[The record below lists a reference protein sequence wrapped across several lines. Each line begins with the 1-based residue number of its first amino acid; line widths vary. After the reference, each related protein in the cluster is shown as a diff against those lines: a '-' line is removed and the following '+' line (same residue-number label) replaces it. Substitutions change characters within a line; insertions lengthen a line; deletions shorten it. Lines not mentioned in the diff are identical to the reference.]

1 MTNILS
7 VPGVKVSQKDYHQII
22 IRGNGLEKFNNTIE
36 EKTSIKPPSKN
47 LEIKYDL
54 NYLFAK
60 NSFDQWSLI
69 YLEEIDYNNILK
81 FISRVN
87 TNDEILA
94 SDYSYGQI
102 YFEIFGKEKNMF
114 LNKLTNFDL
123 RPKKFPKFT
132 MAQTLISRIDCHIYN
147 LDEKFIVTCN
157 KSYENYFKERFIDLA
172 NLH

>member
-7 VPGVKVSQKDYHQII
+7 IPGVKVSQKDYHQII

-69 YLEEIDYNNILK
+69 LTEKKEHHQILNLVSS
-81 FISRVN
+81 IN
-87 TNDEILA
+87 TNENMLA
-94 SDYSYGQI
+94 SDYSYGQV
-102 YFEIFGKEKNMF
+102 YYEIEGENKDCF
-114 LNKLTNFDL
+114 LNQLTHFDL
-123 RPKKFPKFT
+123 REEKFPKST
-132 MAQTLISRIDCHIYN
+132 MAQTVIARIECSIYN
-147 LDEKFIVTCN
+147 LGNKYIITCN
-157 KSYENYFKERFIDLA
+157 KSFEDYFQQRLKDTASL
-172 NLH
+172 N

>member
-7 VPGVKVSQKDYHQII
+7 IPGVKVSQKDYHQII

-69 YLEEIDYNNILK
+69 LTEKKEHHQNHTIWALDLQRVCNADVTRWAPHQKPENI
-81 FISRVN
+81 
-87 TNDEILA
+87 
-94 SDYSYGQI
+94 
-102 YFEIFGKEKNMF
+102 KEN
-114 LNKLTNFDL
+114 
-123 RPKKFPKFT
+123 
-132 MAQTLISRIDCHIYN
+132 Q
-147 LDEKFIVTCN
+147 
-157 KSYENYFKERFIDLA
+157 
-172 NLH
+172 

>member
-7 VPGVKVSQKDYHQII
+7 IPGVKVSQKDYHQII

-69 YLEEIDYNNILK
+69 LTEKKEHHQILNLV
-81 FISRVN
+81 S
-87 TNDEILA
+87 
-94 SDYSYGQI
+94 SI
-102 YFEIFGKEKNMF
+102 YTF
-114 LNKLTNFDL
+114 
-123 RPKKFPKFT
+123 
-132 MAQTLISRIDCHIYN
+132 
-147 LDEKFIVTCN
+147 
-157 KSYENYFKERFIDLA
+157 
-172 NLH
+172 

>member
-7 VPGVKVSQKDYHQII
+7 IPGVKVSQKDYHQII

-69 YLEEIDYNNILK
+69 LTEKKDHNQILNLVSS
-81 FISRVN
+81 IN
-87 TNDEILA
+87 TNDNMLA
-94 SDYSYGQI
+94 SDYSYGQE
-102 YFEIFGKEKNMF
+102 YFEIEG
-114 LNKLTNFDL
+114 
-123 RPKKFPKFT
+123 
-132 MAQTLISRIDCHIYN
+132 
-147 LDEKFIVTCN
+147 
-157 KSYENYFKERFIDLA
+157 EN
-172 NLH
+172 

>member
-7 VPGVKVSQKDYHQII
+7 IPGVKVSQKDYHQII

-69 YLEEIDYNNILK
+69 LTEKKEHHQIFNLVSSI
-81 FISRVN
+81 N
-87 TNDEILA
+87 TNENMLA
-94 SDYSYGQI
+94 SDYSYGQV
-102 YFEIFGKEKNMF
+102 YFEVSGENKDEF
-114 LNKLTNFDL
+114 LNKLTQFDL
-123 RPKKFPKFT
+123 RNKKFPDLS
-132 MAQTLISRIDCHIYN
+132 MAQTLIARIDCYIYKLN
-147 LDEKFIVTCN
+147 NKYIITCN
-157 KSYENYFKERFIDLA
+157 KSYEDYFKERLTDLI
-172 NLH
+172 NL